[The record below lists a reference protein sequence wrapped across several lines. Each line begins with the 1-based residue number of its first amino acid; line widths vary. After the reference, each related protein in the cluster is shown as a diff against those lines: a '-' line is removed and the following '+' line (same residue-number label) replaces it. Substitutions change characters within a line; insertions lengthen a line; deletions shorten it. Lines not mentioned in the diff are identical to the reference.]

1 MSEQNQLNRAIADTG
16 SVVVLTGAGCS
27 TASGIPAY
35 RDEHGEWMHS
45 RPVQYADFVG
55 SSEVRRRYWARSYV
69 GWQRVWRAKPNAA
82 HRALAALENRGTVQ
96 QIITQNVDDLHRDAG
111 SERVID
117 LHGRL
122 RVVVCLDC
130 GERSSRDRLQDRL
143 SELNPNWSAARD
155 DAAPDGDARIEDDA
169 VQDFLIAG
177 CEHCGGTLKPDVV
190 FFGENVPRERVE
202 ASLAAVAAADALLI
216 VGSSLMVFSGFRF
229 AREAHALGK
238 KLIIVNRGKTRA
250 DDLADLKISIDCGT
264 ALTALQ
270 EKLATN

>member
-1 MSEQNQLNRAIADTG
+1 M
-16 SVVVLTGAGCS
+16 
-27 TASGIPAY
+27 
-35 RDEHGEWMHS
+35 
-45 RPVQYADFVG
+45 
-55 SSEVRRRYWARSYV
+55 
-69 GWQRVWRAKPNAA
+69 
-82 HRALAALENRGTVQ
+82 
-96 QIITQNVDDLHRDAG
+96 
-111 SERVID
+111 
-117 LHGRL
+117 
-122 RVVVCLDC
+122 
-130 GERSSRDRLQDRL
+130 
-143 SELNPNWSAARD
+143 
-155 DAAPDGDARIEDDA
+155 
-169 VQDFLIAG
+169 
-177 CEHCGGTLKPDVV
+177 